1 MLTSVDDL
9 ITSALALPP
18 ETRADLV
25 GRLLDSLAETDRP
38 QQSDDEIA
46 REVERRSAE
55 MDSGEVAGIPWSEVR
70 AELRARI
77 SRNAAQ

>member
-25 GRLLDSLAETDRP
+25 GRLLDSFAETDRP

-55 MDSGEVAGIPWSEVR
+55 MDSGEVETVTWEEFATEST
-70 AELRARI
+70 
-77 SRNAAQ
+77 SD